1 MEKTQIPEV
10 LKSHFLQL
18 YQIALADGEFS
29 RLELKMLYGFA
40 EERGVTKAHLDEILL
55 NPTDIDDLIPEEVTE
70 KLGFLY
76 DFTAMI
82 WADKVVTDDER
93 SALEKYIKRFGFLK
107 ENATALGDYLI
118 EAVKA
123 NRTKQEIINELNN

>member
-10 LKSHFLQL
+10 LKSHLLQL

-55 NPTDIDDLIPEEVTE
+55 NPTAVDNLIPEEVNE

-76 DFTAMI
+76 DFSAMI
-82 WADKVVTDDER
+82 WADNVVTDDER
-93 SALEKYIKRFGFLK
+93 SALEKYIKRFGFLE
-107 ENATALGDYLI
+107 ENTASLADYLI
-118 EAVKA
+118 EAIQVKK
-123 NRTKQEIINELNN
+123 TKQEIINELNH